1 MQNLE
6 SNIEILAPA
15 GDIDSLK
22 VAVNCGANAV
32 YLGLKSFSARAKAN
46 NFDEASLKEGIE
58 YAHLFNVRIYLAVNT
73 LYKKEEKAELLKQI
87 KRAHELGVD
96 AIIVQ
101 DLTILQAIN
110 STMPDIIVHFSTQ
123 SGVHNVYGA
132 TVAEKL
138 GADRIILSR
147 ETTIE
152 DIREIKSKCSI
163 EIEAFVQG
171 ALCVSFSG
179 NCYFSSLVSG
189 YSGNRGKCLQL
200 CRKKYFIDNNEGY
213 WLSPK
218 DLLLADKIQAMIDA
232 GVTSFKIEG
241 RMRRPEYVGS
251 AVLLYKNA
259 IEGKNLDY
267 TDIKSAYNRGN
278 YTHAHLFTPTENVI
292 YKQTQNHIGYS
303 YCKVLSVK
311 NKTAILSKSLEKH
324 DAVKFFRNGK
334 EVGTAVISNSGT
346 NTTFLGDVKAGDE
359 VAITTKNSLATKI
372 SSTMRNIPI
381 SCKVTVENNQPIT
394 LTISSDR
401 LTKTYNS
408 DFLVETASKSPLLDE
423 DVTSIVSKCK
433 DYPFEIKNIEVVN
446 DHNSFVVKSAFNGFR
461 REVYKDFFELYSK
474 LYKKPIKKNHS
485 FSTLPFSNSTFE
497 IKPNSIFV
505 MTDDFEMI
513 NHIKNTA
520 DYVAYQPTDYNEFLN
535 KELKDFPSDVFLFT
549 PQIARNKDLRIL
561 EKISQNSNVA
571 NVIVNNIYG
580 LELFKDKNV
589 VFGPFMN
596 VIDDS
601 FECNKI
607 LSVEGGISKKSFT
620 YAFGYF
626 PFMTLTHC
634 PNKTIK
640 GSCQNCNGY
649 KNLSLQDERGNNF
662 TFKRHK
668 IAYCY
673 SHLHNELPINLSQFN
688 ANEKFYGAF
697 VDVSGF
703 SKDEALEI
711 IKCFNTGKKY
721 NCKSFTAF
729 ATKNLE

>member
-15 GDIDSLK
+15 GDIESLK
-22 VAVNCGANAV
+22 VAVNCGANAA

-46 NFDEASLKEGIE
+46 NFDEATLKEGIE

-73 LYKKEEKAELLKQI
+73 IYKKEEKLELLREI
-87 KRAHELGVD
+87 KTAHKLGVD

-101 DLTILQAIN
+101 DLTILQEIN

-132 TVAEKL
+132 IMAEKL
-138 GADRIILSR
+138 GADRVILSR
-147 ETTIE
+147 EATIE
-152 DIREIKSKCSI
+152 DIKEIKKKCNI
-163 EIEAFVQG
+163 EIETFVQG

-200 CRKKYFIDNNEGY
+200 CRKKYFINNNEGY

-218 DLLLADKIQAMIDA
+218 DLLLADKIQALINA

-251 AVLLYKNA
+251 AVSLYRDA
-259 IEGKNLDY
+259 ICGKALDY

-303 YCKVLSVK
+303 YCKVLSIK
-311 NKTAILSKSLEKH
+311 NKVATLSKPLEKH

-334 EVGTAVISNSGT
+334 EIGTAVISNTG
-346 NTTFLGDVKAGDE
+346 NTTTFVGNVKAGDE
-359 VAITTKNSLATKI
+359 VCITTKNSLTKKI
-372 SSTMRNIPI
+372 ADKSRYIPI
-381 SCKVTVENNQPIT
+381 SLKITIQNNQPVLIT
-394 LTISSDR
+394 LSSDR
-401 LTKTYNS
+401 LSKTYKS
-408 DFLVETASKSPLLDE
+408 DFITDSATNSPLLDK
-423 DVTSIVSKCK
+423 DIMSIFSKCK
-433 DYPFEIKNIEVVN
+433 DYPFKIESTDVTN
-446 DHNSFVVKSAFNGFR
+446 DMNSFVVRSTFNNFR
-461 REVYKDFFELYSK
+461 REVYSDFFASYSK
-474 LYKKPIKKNHS
+474 LYKKPEKKNKDFNSNLLSKSKFS
-485 FSTLPFSNSTFE
+485 FKPYST
-497 IKPNSIFV
+497 FV
-505 MTDDFEMI
+505 MTDNFSMLSQLKSI
-513 NHIKNTA
+513 S
-520 DYVAYQPTDYNEFLN
+520 DYVAYNPLDYNEFLTN
-535 KELKDFPSDVFLFT
+535 DISKLPSDVFLFL
-549 PQIARNKDLRIL
+549 PQIARNKDLDL
-561 EKISQNSNVA
+561 LKKIAENENIN

-580 LELFKDKNV
+580 LELFKDKNIV
-589 VFGPFMN
+589 LGPFMN
-596 VIDDS
+596 IIDDN
-601 FECNKI
+601 FDYNKI

-634 PNKTIK
+634 PNKTLN
-640 GSCQNCNGY
+640 GNCQNCKGY
-649 KNLSLQDERGNNF
+649 KNISMQDERGNQF
-662 TFKRHK
+662 TFKRYK
-668 IAYCY
+668 VAYCY

-688 ANEKFYGAF
+688 ANEKFYGSF
-697 VDVSGF
+697 IDVSGF
-703 SKDEALEI
+703 SSSESIEI
-711 IKCFNTGKKY
+711 VKSFINGNKY

-729 ATKNLE
+729 AIKNLE